1 MLKVTDRAWIA
12 APVERVFLLSTSVPV
27 VQMTLAMKPVAGT
40 GGWRTDGLIVAG
52 DTVEWR
58 GWKFGLPQM
67 HTSLISGYEVGRFF
81 QDTQLRGRFA
91 EFQHDHHFEPIR
103 DGTELWDEVR
113 FRLPFGWAGALVAKR
128 LMAPEIAGL
137 VKRRFALL
145 KGLAEGEGWRK
156 YVGDAASHAVTEG
169 GSLLSGV

>member
-1 MLKVTDRAWIA
+1 MFKVMDQAHIA

-27 VQMTLAMKPVAGT
+27 VQKTLAMHPVAGT
-40 GGWRTDGLIVAG
+40 GGWRANGLIVAG

-67 HTSLISGYEVGRFF
+67 HTSIISGYEPGRFF

-91 EFQHDHHFEPIR
+91 DFQHDHHFLPV
-103 DGTELWDEVR
+103 DGGTELWDEVR
-113 FRLPFGWAGALVAKR
+113 FSLPFGLAGALVAKHIM
-128 LMAPEIAGL
+128 LPEIAGL

-145 KGLAEGEGWRK
+145 RSLAEGEGWRD
-156 YVGDAASHAVTEG
+156 YVTPEGTEPKREDI
-169 GSLLSGV
+169 LEPR

>member
-1 MLKVTDRAWIA
+1 MFKVMDRARIA

-40 GGWRTDGLIVAG
+40 GGWRTNGLIVAQ

-67 HTSLISGYEVGRFF
+67 HTSIISGYEAGRFF

-91 EFQHDHHFEPIR
+91 EFQHDHHFKVV
-103 DGTELWDEVR
+103 DGVTEIWDEVR
-113 FRLPFGWAGALVAKR
+113 FSLPFGWAGALVAR
-128 LMAPEIAGL
+128 QLMVPEIAGL

-145 KGLAEGEGWRK
+145 KELAEGEGWRQ
-156 YVGDAASHAVTEG
+156 YVKTPNSA
-169 GSLLSGV
+169 